1 MTRRSNTLRWALA
14 LALVMLT
21 VTLHA
26 GDAFARAGS
35 GGSRGSRSYSS
46 PAAPPASPA
55 TPSSP
60 SRQYNA
66 PATQPIQP
74 PASRGWFGPIM
85 GGLAGFAL
93 GGLLGSMLFGGMGFG
108 GGFGLMDMLLI
119 GGALYLLYR
128 FMMARRAQQ
137 PAYATAGGYG
147 GGQATADV
155 TAAAGGTATATPTQA
170 PPEAPSE
177 LDRGLAHVRQM
188 DPAFDPDALAATARR
203 LFADVQRGVSARDMS
218 AVNARLTPRMYT
230 ELTGQCDRLRASRRT
245 NRVEQIDIRRAEVSE
260 AWQES
265 GQDYVTVYL
274 SGSLV
279 DYTVD
284 DASGGLVEG
293 NRASQ
298 DFQEFWTFARPVGPN
313 AWKLS
318 AIQTA

>member
-1 MTRRSNTLRWALA
+1 MRVRSNTLRWALA
-14 LALVMLT
+14 LALIMLSGT
-21 VTLHA
+21 VQV

-35 GGSRGSRSYSS
+35 GGSRGSRSYSR
-46 PAAPPASPA
+46 PATPPASPV

-60 SRQYNA
+60 SRQYSTPGQA
-66 PATQPIQP
+66 PAQ

-93 GGLLGSMLFGGMGFG
+93 GGMLGGLLFGGMGFG

-128 FMMARRAQQ
+128 VMSGRRTPAQ

-147 GGQATADV
+147 GGPATAEPAY
-155 TAAAGGTATATPTQA
+155 TGGGTSA
-170 PPEAPSE
+170 PAAPEAPSE
-177 LDRGLAHVRQM
+177 LDRGLAHIRQM
-188 DPAFDPDALAATARR
+188 DAAFDPDVLARSARALFT
-203 LFADVQRGVSARDMS
+203 DVQRGITARDMS

-230 ELTGQCDRLRASRRT
+230 ELTGQCDRLRAARQT

-274 SGSLV
+274 AGSLV

-284 DASGGLVEG
+284 DASGGVLEG
-293 NRASQ
+293 NRAAQ
-298 DFQEFWTFARPVGPN
+298 DFAEFWTFARPVGPTT
-313 AWKLS
+313 WKLS

>member
-1 MTRRSNTLRWALA
+1 MRTNRLRWAIA
-14 LALVMLT
+14 LALVTLT

-35 GGSRGSRSYSS
+35 GGSRGSRSYSR
-46 PAAPPASPA
+46 PATPPASPA

-66 PATQPIQP
+66 PAQPMQP
-74 PASRGWFGPIM
+74 QASRGMFGGLM

-93 GGLLGSMLFGGMGFG
+93 GGLLGSMLFGGMGLGGFG

-128 FMMARRAQQ
+128 FMMARRAQPQ
-137 PAYATAGGYG
+137 PAYASGGYG
-147 GGQATADV
+147 GGRATPEPTYA
-155 TAAAGGTATATPTQA
+155 TGGTATATPV
-170 PPEAPSE
+170 EAPSE
-177 LDRGLAHVRQM
+177 LDRGLAHIRQM
-188 DPAFDPDALAATARR
+188 DAAFDPEALARTARA
-203 LFADVQRGVSARDMS
+203 LFTDVQRGISARDMS
-218 AVNARLTPRMYT
+218 GVNARLTPRMYT
-230 ELTGQCDRLRASRRT
+230 ELTGQCDRLRASRQT
-245 NRVEQIDIRRAEVSE
+245 NRVEQIDIRRAEATE

-265 GQDYVTVYL
+265 GQDYVTIYL
-274 SGSLV
+274 TGSIV

-284 DASGGLVEG
+284 DASGAVIEG
-293 NRASQ
+293 NRAAQ
-298 DFQEFWTFARPVGPN
+298 DFEEFWTFARPVGPN